1 MKARLVPVYFESGR
15 DDEFDEQLKRLGS
28 LFAAEAK
35 ILEPVALGS
44 PLPEADAVVFPQLLG
59 DAYSQ
64 IEALKEIDLPL
75 LIITSEFGTVSM
87 WDWEIDTFLKSEGL
101 KTFAP
106 HNLEM
111 ARKICRCLG
120 LKRELKTTTFLVFQD
135 NPGEEGFQADIFK
148 RFYWWED
155 RCTQAMKEKF
165 GVTIAKKSFK
175 RLGEEAKRIPDPE
188 VEVVKRD
195 WNLQTEGVSQGA
207 LNSALRMYIALKREI
222 EQDENVRG
230 VGINCLNESHFSDT
244 TPCLAWNM
252 LFQELGIIWGCEG
265 DTMSLLTKYVLQKS
279 LDAHIMLSN
288 LYPFLMGM
296 AALKHERI
304 EAFPEVED
312 PQDHILVAH
321 CGYLGVLPQP
331 FAAEWT
337 LRPKVLAIVDENA
350 TAIDARLPT
359 GDITLAK
366 LHPTLDRIMTVKG
379 SLEGYAQYPGS
390 DCRNGAIVRVTD
402 GYKLV
407 NSLYSHHYCILMGRN
422 SVEIEMLAKVFDL
435 EVEEI

>member
-1 MKARLVPVYFESGR
+1 MKARLVPVYFKSGR
-15 DDEFDEQLKRLGS
+15 DSEFDEQLKMLGS
-28 LFAAEAK
+28 LFAAEAE
-35 ILEPVALGS
+35 ILEPAALGS
-44 PLPEADAVVFPQLLG
+44 PLPEADAVVFPRLLG

-111 ARKICRCLG
+111 ARKICRSLG
-120 LKRELKTTTFLVFQD
+120 LKRELKTTRFLVFQD
-135 NPGEEGFQADIFK
+135 YPGEEGFQADIFK
-148 RFYWWED
+148 RFYWWKD
-155 RCTQAMKEKF
+155 SCTQAMKEKF
-165 GVTIAKKSFK
+165 GVTIVKKSFK
-175 RLGEEAKRIPDPE
+175 RLGEEAKRIPDRE
-188 VEVVKRD
+188 AEGVKRN
-195 WNLQTEGVSQGA
+195 WNLQTEGVSHRA
-207 LNSALRMYIALKREI
+207 LNSALKMYIALKREI
-222 EQDENVRG
+222 EQDENIRG

-265 DTMSLLTKYVLQKS
+265 DTMSLLTKYILQKS
-279 LDAHIMLSN
+279 LDAHVMLSN

-331 FAAEWT
+331 FATEWT

-359 GDITLAK
+359 GDVTLAK
-366 LHPTLDRIMTVKG
+366 LHPTLNKIMTVKG

-390 DCRNGAIVRVTD
+390 DCRNGAVVRVND
-402 GYKLV
+402 GYQLV
-407 NSLYSHHYCILMGRN
+407 NSLYSHHYCILTGRK
-422 SVEIEMLAKVFDL
+422 SVEINMLAKVFDL

>member
-75 LIITSEFGTVSM
+75 LVITSEFGTVSM

-111 ARKICRCLG
+111 ARTICRCLG

-175 RLGEEAKRIPDPE
+175 RLGEEAKRIPDRE

-207 LNSALRMYIALKREI
+207 LNSALKMYIALKREI

-407 NSLYSHHYCILMGRN
+407 NSLYSHHYCILTGRN
-422 SVEIEMLAKVFDL
+422 SVEIKMLAKVFDL